1 MLKFFIYY
9 KQQWDQFSTYLQ
21 HSSHISDMYVLQIQ
35 GVTVMT
41 VNTVSQYSCVYTQLC
56 KKKKKKP
63 TGETKPPIVA
73 CKQVPITSL
82 LVAFAFCGLGK
93 GTGVFY
99 HQEIS
104 ISSDKQPC
112 IYLLWVISCPHF
124 LGGILKFESCK

>member
-56 KKKKKKP
+56 KKKKKNPQERRNHQLWPANKYLLLP
-63 TGETKPPIVA
+63 CWWHLPSVGLERA
-73 CKQVPITSL
+73 QVCFTTRKSVSPLISNHVYTY
-82 LVAFAFCGLGK
+82 CGL
-93 GTGVFY
+93 
-99 HQEIS
+99 
-104 ISSDKQPC
+104 
-112 IYLLWVISCPHF
+112 F
-124 LGGILKFESCK
+124 LAHIFWEEF